1 MLSRRASGLVG
12 HSRHLMGIGGKNT
25 QAVNYS
31 INYVLFWLQEGL
43 SSVSGAVHCFTRGV
57 GGLAHG
63 GVGWLIEGLES
74 GVDWDSIRSLRM
86 GALTQ
91 VVGQGDQYQMGET
104 RVARDDEGHT
114 VVSSM
119 EFETSLFL
127 EGATVKAD

>member
-1 MLSRRASGLVG
+1 MISPVVVSTRSEWKVESRFEYFCLNE
-12 HSRHLMGIGGKNT
+12 K
-25 QAVNYS
+25 
-31 INYVLFWLQEGL
+31 
-43 SSVSGAVHCFTRGV
+43 
-57 GGLAHG
+57 